1 MDTLATVVFRSSAIP
16 ENQVNTCQLKMVQV
30 RLENLK
36 LGLTENIL
44 IWI

>member
-16 ENQVNTCQLKMVQV
+16 ENQVNTYQLKMVQV
-30 RLENLK
+30 VREPK

-44 IWI
+44 I

>member
-1 MDTLATVVFRSSAIP
+1 MDTSNGSIQVFCNP
-16 ENQVNTCQLKMVQV
+16 ENQVNTYQLKMVQV

>member
-1 MDTLATVVFRSSAIP
+1 MDTLATVVFRSSAIQK
-16 ENQVNTCQLKMVQV
+16 NQVNTCQLKMVQV